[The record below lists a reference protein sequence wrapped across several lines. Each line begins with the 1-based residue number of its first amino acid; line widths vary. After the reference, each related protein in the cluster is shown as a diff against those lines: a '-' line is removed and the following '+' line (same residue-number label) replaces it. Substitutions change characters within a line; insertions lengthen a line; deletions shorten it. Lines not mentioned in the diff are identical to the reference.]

1 MLKDFVSSLSF
12 LQNAK
17 VPSFLKLQDPS
28 KRNAPLD
35 DADKIYEL
43 FCKVARE
50 ARIDPEKCLVDIR
63 KTMETLFKSFFK
75 AEGIS
80 IIDEKSTQEKV
91 LATLAYELKTRYQN
105 KKENRLDFKRL
116 KELRKKGN
124 KGAHEAESKVT
135 VQDACEATIE
145 LYQQLARIFLGRWE
159 DYSIEDLPIGSFD
172 IVEKIKAQSYESVE
186 GGYNY
191 IAKQSGPGTDTYV
204 YIRPFSAKDSKTV
217 FDERDI
223 EVQNFFKDM
232 RSSNYIIS
240 GRPIQTIQPC
250 DISYFAYD
258 IRKDT
263 TTLNRIKDIS
273 AYNTIDI
280 VSQIAQGLLALSSK
294 KINIHHRGI
303 RPTCI
308 FVNSFDDGYEAKLGC
323 FETAKINVKIP
334 DVAGVKTVMP
344 VMADSQQNNVF
355 VHPELNA
362 RDDVSDKEWELG
374 DVYSLSAVL
383 LYCIDHNAI
392 LEGTMDISS
401 LYDYYS
407 SDFVDQI
414 NDILCSGSLDL
425 VPSMK
430 DFSLLLEQEKMSME

>member
-17 VPSFLKLQDPS
+17 VPSFLKLQDPR

-63 KTMETLFKSFFK
+63 KTMETLLKSFFK
-75 AEGIS
+75 AEDIS
-80 IIDEKSTQEKV
+80 IVDERTTKDK
-91 LATLAYELKTRYQN
+91 TLDTLIKELSTRYQN
-105 KKENRLDFKRL
+105 KPSPL
-116 KELRKKGN
+116 KFNLFYKLKKKGN
-124 KGAHEAESKVT
+124 EGAHKAESSAT
-135 VQDACEATIE
+135 VQAACEATVD
-145 LYQQLARIFLGRWE
+145 LYRQLARVFLGRWE

-344 VMADSQQNNVF
+344 FMADSQQNNVF

-383 LYCIDHNAI
+383 LYCIDHNEI